1 MKPVT
6 LLMMEALNARMNLD
20 AEEKRYLGNLLK
32 GFNGEF
38 AFSERLGDLKVSD
51 E

>member
-20 AEEKRYLGNLLK
+20 AEKNDIWEIY
-32 GFNGEF
+32 
-38 AFSERLGDLKVSD
+38 
-51 E
+51 